1 MLVRADLTE
10 RTPLFVG
17 SDPSE
22 GATADVVAGVVHIAA
37 PFDDRIR
44 LRTGDVEIEPRPAFG
59 VTTAFDIAEP
69 ATATLG
75 YREPTSRALWLALQ
89 AALWLA
95 VFIVASRA
103 RSPFGRRR
111 GELLSDETLIDLDEL
126 PPPAVSSR
134 IAGEVLGSGM
144 AWRPDEEPESVDPDV
159 GRARRVRHRAS
170 PADRHGGRRRRAR
183 PVTRRV
189 DGALVTRRVPALV
202 LTVVAFAAIV
212 ITSRVTPT
220 TVAPVFASVRA
231 EWMPVA
237 PPAGGLTQ
245 TWFCP
250 GVPATGEEGVG
261 GELVVANAGSTQI
274 SAIVT
279 LLNDEQATVI
289 QDLTVAPHDR
299 TVLDLDA
306 QLSGQIVSAV
316 VEVDGGGAVVEQ
328 RAFDPAGTAVSPC
341 ANSTSATWYLADGFT
356 VGESRNQIVLT
367 NPYDDAVIVD
377 VGFATVDGSRTPSR
391 YQGFPIDGHSVKVID
406 LGVAGEGAQGEEVL
420 AVKVEST
427 RGQLIVGRL
436 QHFTSGGRLGFTMS
450 LGAPALR
457 DQWWF
462 AGGEKGSGIDERYSL
477 FNPTGDDVS
486 VDVVFLGAPS
496 DALDPI
502 VVPAR
507 QVVTFDPGEVTGLGE
522 GRHAAVFSTLA
533 EPSIVVERALTKIVD
548 RQPSTSVVLG
558 AVARTGRRL
567 RGDGVDDGDRPER
580 ADRGRARRLQRRQRG
595 EHGQCRGRRCRRP
608 GRDPRAWRRSRWHRP
623 G

>member
-1 MLVRADLTE
+1 M
-10 RTPLFVG
+10 
-17 SDPSE
+17 
-22 GATADVVAGVVHIAA
+22 
-37 PFDDRIR
+37 
-44 LRTGDVEIEPRPAFG
+44 
-59 VTTAFDIAEP
+59 
-69 ATATLG
+69 
-75 YREPTSRALWLALQ
+75 
-89 AALWLA
+89 
-95 VFIVASRA
+95 
-103 RSPFGRRR
+103 
-111 GELLSDETLIDLDEL
+111 
-126 PPPAVSSR
+126 
-134 IAGEVLGSGM
+134 
-144 AWRPDEEPESVDPDV
+144 
-159 GRARRVRHRAS
+159 
-170 PADRHGGRRRRAR
+170 
-183 PVTRRV
+183 
-189 DGALVTRRVPALV
+189 TRRVPALV

-212 ITSRVTPT
+212 ITSRDTPA

-274 SAIVT
+274 SGIVT
-279 LLNDEQATVI
+279 LLNDEQATVT
-289 QDLTVAPHDR
+289 QDLVVAPHDR
-299 TVLDLDA
+299 TVVDLDA

-502 VVPAR
+502 IVPAR

-558 AVARTGRRL
+558 AVARQEDAYVATAWTMAIGPSVPTEDALVVFNVDNAESTVSVEAVGAGGPVVIPGLEALTLPPAGLITIDLTADAALDRQLIVRSTTRIMVERSLSAGEGLGRSGSWAL
-567 RGDGVDDGDRPER
+567 PMT
-580 ADRGRARRLQRRQRG
+580 
-595 EHGQCRGRRCRRP
+595 
-608 GRDPRAWRRSRWHRP
+608 
-623 G
+623 